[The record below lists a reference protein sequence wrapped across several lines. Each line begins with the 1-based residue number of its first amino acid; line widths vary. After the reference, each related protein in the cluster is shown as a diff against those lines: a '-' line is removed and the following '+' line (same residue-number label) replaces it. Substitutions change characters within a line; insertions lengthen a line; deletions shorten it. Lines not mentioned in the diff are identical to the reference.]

1 VGVSEEH
8 ADKQPAPPPPKESAP
23 ARPLDLGL
31 AEGKSMAF
39 APTSA
44 LPPEGP
50 PIGGLGP
57 ASPQNAA
64 PADPPPPPPPPPAEG
79 SES

>member
-1 VGVSEEH
+1 MSEDH
-8 ADKQPAPPPPKESAP
+8 ADQPSKEPAPPSKESAP

-57 ASPQNAA
+57 ASPQNVA
-64 PADPPPPPPPPPAEG
+64 PADPPPPPPPDEG